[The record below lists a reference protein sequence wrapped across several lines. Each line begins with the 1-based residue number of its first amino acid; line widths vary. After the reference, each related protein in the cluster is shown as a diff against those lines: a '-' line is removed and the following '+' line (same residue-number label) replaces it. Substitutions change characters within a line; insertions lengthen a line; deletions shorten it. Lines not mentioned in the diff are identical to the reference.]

1 VELVAVVLDLRARV
15 LLVRL
20 FTECEEMLE
29 SLAVTEVE
37 WFSVELEESAARDEV
52 MLEEFARTDCEILAE
67 DALRLLIETELLR
80 VPLEVLKD
88 C

>member
-1 VELVAVVLDLRARV
+1 MVLDLRARV

-37 WFSVELEESAARDEV
+37 WFRVEFEESAARDEV
-52 MLEEFARTDCEILAE
+52 MLEEFA
-67 DALRLLIETELLR
+67 
-80 VPLEVLKD
+80 
-88 C
+88 